1 MPIDETERARLLSE
15 LSHQQAAQREQHVT
29 ELADL
34 HDRLRT
40 ARAELAAADTAYR
53 VAWRRVI
60 TTGLLT
66 AAQLR
71 GLGLPAPD
79 ARRRPRPAPTPS
91 AAGPTHP
98 PKPGPPPDHHPPVG
112 G

>member
-1 MPIDETERARLLSE
+1 MPIDHTERARLLAE
-15 LSHQQAAQREQHVT
+15 LAEQQAAQREQHVT

-34 HDRLRT
+34 HTRLRT
-40 ARAELAAADTAYR
+40 ARADLAAADTAYR

-79 ARRRPRPAPTPS
+79 ARRRPAPGAS
-91 AAGPTHP
+91 AAAPTHP
-98 PKPGPPPDHHPPVG
+98 TPGPPPDHHPPTG
-112 G
+112 D

>member
-1 MPIDETERARLLSE
+1 MPIDETERARLLAE
-15 LSHQQAAQREQHVT
+15 LSHHQAAQREQHVT
-29 ELADL
+29 QLADL
-34 HDRLRT
+34 HTRLRT
-40 ARAELAAADTAYR
+40 ARADLAAADTAYR

-98 PKPGPPPDHHPPVG
+98 TPDPPPDHNPPAG
-112 G
+112 D